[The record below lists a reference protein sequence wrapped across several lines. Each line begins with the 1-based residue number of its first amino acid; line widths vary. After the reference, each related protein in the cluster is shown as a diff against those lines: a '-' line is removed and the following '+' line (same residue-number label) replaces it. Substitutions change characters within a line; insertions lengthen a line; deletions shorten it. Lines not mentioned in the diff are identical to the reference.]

1 MMNPHYLSPQSLEE
15 ALDHLSRQGEQTRL
29 LAGGTDVMVALRTAR
44 QEGKHGPEYLLDIS
58 GISEL
63 REIVFDDHEVV
74 IGAGVTFR
82 ELETHPQLLEKVPL
96 LAQAASRVG
105 SVQIR
110 HLATLG
116 GNVGTSSPAGDG
128 ITPLVALRAVARIA
142 SPEGSRSLPVEELIT
157 GPGKNALEADELILS
172 FSIPCPLQPQAC
184 FFDKVIRRQAVAV
197 ARMNLAVQLALEPS
211 GKIASAAVAAGAILP
226 RPGRLLRVEQG
237 LIGQLP
243 GEELF
248 FNAGKAATRMMLE
261 ISGQRPSMAYKVP
274 ALRNLV
280 AWGLRQASQ
289 VKKKS
294 GV

>member
-1 MMNPHYLSPQSLEE
+1 MNPKYLFPSSLEE
-15 ALDHLSRQGEQTRL
+15 VLDHLNWQGEKTRL
-29 LAGGTDVMVALRTAR
+29 LAGGTDVMVALRMAR
-44 QEGKHGPEYLLDIS
+44 MEGRACPEFLLDIS
-58 GISEL
+58 AIPEL
-63 REIVFDDHEVV
+63 QEIARHEHAVI

-128 ITPLVALRAVARIA
+128 ITPLVALGAVVRIA
-142 SPEGSRSLPVEELIT
+142 SPEGRRSLPVEELIT
-157 GPGKNALEADELILS
+157 GPGKNALKSDELILS
-172 FSIPCPLQPQAC
+172 FSIPYPLQPQAC
-184 FFDKVIRRQAVAV
+184 FFDKVMRRQAVAV

-226 RPGRLLRVEQG
+226 RPGRLLRVEQA

-261 ISGQRPSMAYKVP
+261 TSGQRPSMAYKVP

-289 VKKKS
+289 AEKKS